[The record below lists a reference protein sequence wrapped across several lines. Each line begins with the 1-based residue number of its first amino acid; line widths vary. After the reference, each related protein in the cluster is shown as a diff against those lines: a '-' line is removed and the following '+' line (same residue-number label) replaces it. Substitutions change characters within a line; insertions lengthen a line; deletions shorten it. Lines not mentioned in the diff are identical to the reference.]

1 MNSLINAKTLER
13 FQDVFLE
20 LNHFEVAFYI
30 VVAIISFAVLLC
42 FFKNLLIVIMR
53 ILGLS
58 HPEHYHALPRL
69 PWRTLFHYIMQF
81 QAWRERVFH
90 FSKRSTGGFAG
101 LLSTLSNLYTPD
113 KVFIG
118 RAYGL
123 GLPLLQPLGVKVTRH
138 IKIFAMTG
146 AGKTTLL
153 ITMLCCWGGS
163 AFLIDPKGQITNA
176 LASKD
181 KKRKWLVHDAYGITQ
196 HKSIHFNVIDILT
209 ASLVSGGI
217 SAAVLWA
224 HRIAACLIITPE
236 GVKSPYF
243 YDISREFIVG
253 LILFMI
259 LKHPPEH
266 QNLPFMRYLIVNGY
280 RLQDPETGREETQ
293 GKEAF
298 ILLLDIMFECDEF
311 NGTIA
316 GAAKAVHNAG
326 EETFGN
332 ILSTLLEE
340 TNWLDIPAIAQT
352 LLYSD
357 IDLSEL
363 KTRDDIVF
371 SLVAPV
377 HGIREEFK
385 QCFRL
390 FINSAAYVFEA
401 TSKKKGQCLFV
412 VDEMPSLGHNPVLE
426 VVLPVARSQGITFC
440 GISQDTE
447 NLKKSYPKTWE
458 GFIGNADIVIWMGTN
473 HETTLAYLSRILGSR
488 TIIDKDPDT
497 GRKTYRD
504 IKVSEP
510 DQLRRFLDP
519 DGGRMI
525 ITRAGKRAI
534 RVVNDAYYKALSV
547 FNYDADPDHCETLFR
562 SIIRFLFL
570 QHKKRPKKS
579 SQTSTHL
586 SSEEKPDA

>member
-1 MNSLINAKTLER
+1 MNTLISSTTLES
-13 FQDVFLE
+13 FQDELLE
-20 LNHFEVAFYI
+20 HNGFEIALYI
-30 VVAIISFAVLLC
+30 VVAIVSFTVLLW
-42 FFKNLLIVIMR
+42 FFNNMLILFMR
-53 ILGLS
+53 MLGLS
-58 HPEHYHALPRL
+58 HPEHYQALPRL
-69 PWRTLFHYIMQF
+69 PWRTLYHYIMRF
-81 QAWRERVFH
+81 QAWRERVFR
-90 FSKRSTGGFAG
+90 FGKQSSGGFAG

-118 RAYGL
+118 RAYGF
-123 GLPLLQPLGVKVTRH
+123 GIPLLQPLGVKVTRH

-153 ITMLCCWGGS
+153 ISMLCCWIGS
-163 AFLIDPKGQITNA
+163 AFIIDPKGQITNA
-176 LASKD
+176 LAYKD
-181 KKRKWLVHDAYGITQ
+181 KLRKWFVHDAYGITQ
-196 HKSIHFNVIDILT
+196 HKSINFNVIDILT
-209 ASLVSGGI
+209 GAIERDGI

-224 HRIAACLIITPE
+224 QRIAACLIITPD

-243 YDISREFIVG
+243 YNISRKFIVG
-253 LILFMI
+253 LILFII
-259 LKHPPEH
+259 LKHPPEQ

-280 RLQDPETGREETQ
+280 RLEDPETGREETQ

-298 ILLLDIMFECDEF
+298 ILLLHKMSECNEF

-412 VDEMPSLGHNPVLE
+412 IDEMPSLGYNPVLE

-488 TIIDKDPDT
+488 TIIEKDRDS
-497 GRKTYRD
+497 GRKSYRD

-525 ITRAGKRAI
+525 ITRAGKRAMEA
-534 RVVNDAYYKALSV
+534 VNDPYYKALSV
-547 FNYDADPDHCETLFR
+547 FNYDADPDHRETLFR
-562 SIIRFLFL
+562 MIIRLLFL
-570 QHKKRPKKS
+570 QHRKPIKKS
-579 SQTSTHL
+579 SPTT
-586 SSEEKPDA
+586 SEEKPHA